1 MSVQLCRSV
10 VTVIL
15 VDVNPRV
22 ARAWQAAFHDA
33 PEVEVV
39 CGSILDQ
46 HVDAWVTPTNARGR
60 MDGGV
65 DAAVKHHLGPGI
77 ERRVQEAI
85 RQFHSGAMPVGAA
98 TCVPTGAAAPRYL
111 ISTPTMT
118 RSAESI
124 RGTLN
129 VALACA
135 AAFQAVHMQNARE
148 PDSIRSVALPGL
160 GAATGRVPA
169 RRCAS
174 LMWTAY
180 QLFLDAEFPD
190 YGSMRAALLD
200 QLSGIDARP
209 AGTRVRIQPPPQ
221 GELPGPEAVR
231 LPPVW
236 PADGEAD
243 WQESAR
249 VSSAGRFPR

>member
-1 MSVQLCRSV
+1 MSVKLCRSV
-10 VTVIL
+10 LTVVL

-22 ARAWQAAFHDA
+22 VRAWQAAFHDA
-33 PEVEVV
+33 PEVEIVG
-39 CGSILDQ
+39 GSILDQ
-46 HVDAWVTPTNARGR
+46 HVDAWVTPTNARGS

-65 DAAVKHHLGPGI
+65 DAAIKHRLGPEI

-85 RQFHSGAMPVGAA
+85 RRLHGGAMPIGAA
-98 TCVPTGAAAPRYL
+98 TCVPTGAVAPRYL

-135 AAFQAVHMQNARE
+135 AAFQAIHLQNAQQ
-148 PDSIRSVALPGL
+148 PDSIRSVAVPGL

-190 YGSMRAALLD
+190 FGTMRAALLD
-200 QLSGIDARP
+200 QLSGIDALP
-209 AGTRVRIQPPPQ
+209 VSTRVRIQPPSRRV
-221 GELPGPEAVR
+221 LPEEPSAEVS
-231 LPPVW
+231 PSWSVT
-236 PADGEAD
+236 GEAE
-243 WQESAR
+243 WQGLRRGISEDHFLR
-249 VSSAGRFPR
+249 

>member
-1 MSVQLCRSV
+1 MSVKLCRSV
-10 VTVIL
+10 LTVVL
-15 VDVNPRV
+15 VDINPRV
-22 ARAWQAAFHDA
+22 VRAWQAAFHDT

-46 HVDAWVTPTNARGR
+46 HVDAWVTPTNARGS

-65 DAAVKHHLGPGI
+65 DAIIKHHFGPGI
-77 ERRVQEAI
+77 ERRVQEEI
-85 RQFHSGAMPVGAA
+85 RQLHGGAMPVGCA
-98 TCVPTGAAAPRYL
+98 TCVPTGAASPRYL

-118 RSAESI
+118 RSAESV

-135 AAFQAVHMQNARE
+135 AAFQVIHMQNARE

-174 LMWTAY
+174 LMWTGY
-180 QLFLDAEFPD
+180 QLFHDAAFAD
-190 YGSMRAALLD
+190 FGSMRAALLD
-200 QLSGIDARP
+200 QLSGIDALP
-209 AGTRVRIQPPPQ
+209 AGTRVRIQPPHPRDLPEPESPRPGFLAG
-221 GELPGPEAVR
+221 GELGFQRGP
-231 LPPVW
+231 
-236 PADGEAD
+236 
-243 WQESAR
+243 R
-249 VSSAGRFPR
+249 VSSEGRLLG

>member
-1 MSVQLCRSV
+1 MSIQLCRSV
-10 VTVIL
+10 LTVVL

-22 ARAWQAAFHDA
+22 TRAWRAAFHDA
-33 PEVEVV
+33 PEVEVI

-46 HVDAWVTPTNARGR
+46 HVDAWVTPTNARGS

-85 RQFHSGAMPVGAA
+85 RRLHGGAMPVGAA
-98 TCVPTGAAAPRYL
+98 TCVPTGAAAPHYL

-190 YGSMRAALLD
+190 FGGMRAALLD
-200 QLSGIDARP
+200 QLSGIEALP
-209 AGTRVRIQPPPQ
+209 VGTRVRVRPPHR
-221 GELPGPEAVR
+221 GDLAGPESM
-231 LPPVW
+231 PPAEGGPV
-236 PADGEAD
+236 DREAE
-243 WQESAR
+243 WQGVPWLGSE
-249 VSSAGRFPR
+249 GRFLG